1 MHMKVTDSRRAGFTL
16 IELLVVIA
24 IIGILAAILLPTL
37 SAAKNRA
44 RAASCMNNH
53 KELVLA
59 WLMYAGDN
67 NDHLAIN
74 SDPHVNNTTVFQGT
88 QSWITGVLDW
98 SNGTYNTNTDY
109 LVSSAHSLLG
119 TYLGGSVQVFACPA
133 ANYVSPAQRAMGWTQ
148 RSRSVAMNGAVGDG
162 DKYQQPGNPFGW
174 TSWYFAKKTTDFHSP
189 GPSAVWVFTDEH
201 PDSLDDALLYDA
213 NYAVTS
219 FTELPGNQHGGA
231 CGMSFADGHA
241 QIHRWQGPV
250 ANVPVNY
257 WNGARSCP
265 QGALPNGRQRVPC
278 SISDPDMLYLAAH
291 TPQN

>member
-1 MHMKVTDSRRAGFTL
+1 MRVRESRRTGFTL

-24 IIGILAAILLPTL
+24 IIGILAAILLPALT
-37 SAAKNRA
+37 AAKNRA
-44 RAASCMNNH
+44 QAASCMNNH
-53 KELVLA
+53 KQLCLA

-109 LVSSAHSLLG
+109 LTTSAHSLFG
-119 TYLGGSVQVFACPA
+119 TYLGGSPRVFACPA
-133 ANYVSPAQRAMGWTQ
+133 ANYVSPAQKAMGWSQ

-162 DKYQQPGNPFGW
+162 DKYMQPGKPFGW
-174 TSWYFAKKTTDFHSP
+174 TSWYFAKKSTDFHSP

-201 PDSLDDALLYDA
+201 PDSMDDALLYDA
-213 NYAVTS
+213 NYPVTS
-219 FTELPGNQHGGA
+219 FTELPGNLHGGA
-231 CGMSFADGHA
+231 CGMAFADGHA

-250 ANVPVNY
+250 ANVPVKY
-257 WNGARSCP
+257 WNGARNCP
-265 QGALPNGRQRVPC
+265 QGALPDGRQQVPC
-278 SISDPDMLYLAAH
+278 SINDPDMLFLAAH